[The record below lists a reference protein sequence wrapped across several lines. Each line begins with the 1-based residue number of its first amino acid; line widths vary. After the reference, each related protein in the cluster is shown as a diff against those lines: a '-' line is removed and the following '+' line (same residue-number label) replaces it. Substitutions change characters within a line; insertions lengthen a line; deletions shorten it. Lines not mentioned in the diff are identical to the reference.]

1 MLSCRGKG
9 QMKIKLKKDI
19 KSEFETVE
27 VKKDITL
34 EKLAGSIKRDVPYMI
49 LAAKVDNKVKRL
61 TGIISDPC
69 EIEFLDMRT
78 RQAHLIYQ
86 YSVTL
91 LYLAAVKEVLE
102 TTDTEIRNSLNQGLF
117 TLIRTKRPLTASDV
131 KAVEKRM
138 RQMVREDIP
147 IESEGACKK
156 EELKQ
161 MQLYRIKDYD
171 QFFYGLTVPSSGYLK
186 YFLLKK
192 YKRGVILRF
201 PQPSMPDKMPPY
213 VDNKKMYH
221 AFAEAEKW
229 QRLLDISHVW
239 DLNKK
244 IIGGETREIIQMSEA
259 LHDKRIVEI
268 AGEIAKLKKRVIL
281 IAGPSSSGKT
291 TFARRL
297 CIQLKVNGLKPLYLG
312 TDDYF
317 LDRKDTPKDEN
328 GEPNFEDLE
337 ALDIDLFN
345 RDMNMLLEGK
355 EADIPEFDF
364 LQGKKV
370 FGNRRTSID
379 KTNPIV
385 IEGIHAL
392 NDELTPYIDDERK
405 FKIYISPLTQL
416 NIDDHNVISTT
427 DSRMI
432 RRMVRDHQYRGH
444 SAEATIKSWPKVR
457 AGEDKNIFPY
467 NSSADAFFNSVHIY
481 ELGVLKKYAEPMLKE
496 VGEDRPEYSEAVRML
511 KFLSFFKTIEDDSLI
526 VNNSILREFIGG
538 SVFHQ

>member
-1 MLSCRGKG
+1 
-9 QMKIKLKKDI
+9 MKIKIKKDI
-19 KSEFETVE
+19 KSQFETIE
-27 VKKDITL
+27 TEKDITL

-61 TGIISDPC
+61 TEKIAGPC

-102 TTDTEIRNSLNQGLF
+102 TTDTEVRNSLNQGLF
-117 TLIRTKRPLTASDV
+117 TLIRTKRPLIASDV

-147 IESEGACKK
+147 IESLGACKK

-161 MQLYRIKDYD
+161 MQLYKIKDYE

-186 YFLLKK
+186 YFRLKK

-201 PQPSMPDKMPPY
+201 PQPSIPDKMPPY
-213 VDNKKMYH
+213 VDNKKMYY
-221 AFAEAEKW
+221 AFAEEKKW
-229 QRLLDISHVW
+229 KRVLGISVVW
-239 DLNKK
+239 DLNIK
-244 IIGGETREIIQMSEA
+244 IIGGEPGEIIQMSEA

-281 IAGPSSSGKT
+281 IAGPSSSGKK

-297 CIQLKVNGLKPLYLG
+297 CIQLKVNGSKPLYLG

-364 LQGKKV
+364 LQGKKI
-370 FGNRRTSID
+370 FGKRRISID
-379 KTNPIV
+379 HTQPIV

-392 NDELTPYIDDERK
+392 NDELTPYIDEKRK

-511 KFLSFFKTIEDDSLI
+511 KFLSFFKSIEDDSMI
-526 VNNSILREFIGG
+526 ANNSILREFIGG